1 VSSTRRSNPGPRATA
16 EADLFSPADLRRARE
31 VGVQAATSA
40 GALLRRRVDSIREV
54 RHKSAVD
61 LVTDVDLQSE
71 QEVCATLL
79 AAFPNHTILGEEGGS
94 RAGAGS
100 DPRFRWLVD
109 PLDGTTNYAHG
120 FPFFCVSIG
129 LEVQAELTLGVVYAP
144 SLDELFVAERG
155 RGATLN
161 GKPIQVSGTDR
172 LAQALLAT
180 GFPYDRA
187 LVPRA
192 VRSFEALSLA
202 SQAVRRAG
210 SAALDLCYV
219 ACGRLD
225 GYWEHYVNPWDM
237 AAGALLVAE
246 AGGLV
251 TGIDASTFQV
261 DGGEVLA
268 SNGALHAELV
278 AALAA
283 V

>member
-1 VSSTRRSNPGPRATA
+1 MARPAAHLLPAA
-16 EADLFSPADLRRARE
+16 ELSRART
-31 VGVQAATSA
+31 VAVDAARSA
-40 GALLRRRVDSIREV
+40 GALLLRRIDSIREV

-71 QEVCATLL
+71 HEVCATLL
-79 AAFPNHTILGEEGGS
+79 AAFPNHTILGEEGGA
-94 RAGAGS
+94 RAQAGS
-100 DPRFRWLVD
+100 DPRFRWIVD

-129 LEVQAELTLGVVYAP
+129 LEVEGELSLGVVYAP

-161 GKPIQVSGTDR
+161 GQPIQVSATDR
-172 LAQALLAT
+172 LQDALLAT
-180 GFPYDRA
+180 GFPYERNLLARA
-187 LVPRA
+187 L
-192 VRSFEALSLA
+192 RSFDALCFK

-225 GYWEHYVNPWDM
+225 GYWEHQVKPWDL
-237 AAGALLVAE
+237 AAGALLVIE
-246 AGGLV
+246 AGGTISRV
-251 TGIDASTFQV
+251 DASSFDV

-268 SNGALHAELV
+268 SNRALHTQLV
-278 AALAA
+278 SALAEA
-283 V
+283 

>member
-1 VSSTRRSNPGPRATA
+1 
-16 EADLFSPADLRRARE
+16 
-31 VGVQAATSA
+31 
-40 GALLRRRVDSIREV
+40 V

-71 QEVCATLL
+71 QEVCGSLL
-79 AAFPNHTILGEEGGS
+79 AAFPSHTIVGEEGGA
-94 RAGAGS
+94 RVGS
-100 DPRFRWLVD
+100 DTRFRWIVD

-129 LEVQAELTLGVVYAP
+129 LEVAGELTLGVVYAP
-144 SLDELFVAERG
+144 LLDELFVAERG
-155 RGATLN
+155 RGATLR
-161 GKPIQVSGTDR
+161 GQPIQVSDTDR

-180 GFPYDRA
+180 GFPYDRS
-187 LVPRA
+187 LFGRA
-192 VRSFEALSLA
+192 FRSFETLSLS

-225 GYWEHYVNPWDM
+225 GYWEHHVKAWDV
-237 AAGALLVAE
+237 AAGALLVTE

-251 TGIDASTFQV
+251 TRIEGATFEV

-268 SNGALHAELV
+268 SNGILHAELV
-278 AALAA
+278 STLAPG
-283 V
+283 